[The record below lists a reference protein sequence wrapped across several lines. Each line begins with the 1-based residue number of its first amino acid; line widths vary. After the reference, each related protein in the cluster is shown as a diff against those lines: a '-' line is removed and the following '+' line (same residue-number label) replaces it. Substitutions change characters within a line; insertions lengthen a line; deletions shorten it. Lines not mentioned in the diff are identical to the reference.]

1 MRLFR
6 SGHCP
11 LAGLLTLKQEHNPF
25 LKLCRGNPLV
35 GRVPA
40 GLVSAVNCVRIID
53 NGGVIARSIDLM
65 ANLTISEKYALCCG
79 EK

>member
-1 MRLFR
+1 M
-6 SGHCP
+6 
-11 LAGLLTLKQEHNPF
+11 
-25 LKLCRGNPLV
+25 KLCCGNPLV

-65 ANLTISEKYALCCG
+65 ANLAISEKYALCCG